1 MTKIDNLIK
10 RHKRAKNSF
19 NEYRSVLEDA
29 YTYALPDKGYF
40 DTLTGGKRTTKI
52 YDSTAILGLGTY
64 ADKVQQNLVPPWRKW
79 FLLVP
84 GSEIPDEA
92 KEQFQKPLDEIT
104 DILYD
109 HINHSNFNTK
119 INEAFQDT
127 GISTG
132 IITCEEGD
140 GIESSLTF
148 DTLSV
153 EDTVFES
160 SPNGLIENFFNTF
173 KIKIKDIEETIIGSK
188 LSPGLEKM
196 LREDID
202 AEVELV
208 ECVVKNKDK
217 KYDHSI
223 YFEPDKAIIYDVVD
237 DSNPYIAFR
246 ERVTSKGVYGMGR
259 IIQLLYDIK
268 VLNKIS
274 EMDLKNAGLAISG
287 VYTAADDGVL
297 NPYNVKLE
305 PGTVIPVA
313 SNAPGNRSLAPLERS
328 GDFNVAQLKIEQKQD
343 LINKTLFGSP
353 LGEVS
358 RTPVRTLGEVQE
370 RRDETFEMTSAA
382 FSRFQT
388 ELLERLIKRMV
399 DVLQKAGK
407 IQPIVVDGKEITI
420 KFTSPLA
427 KQQDRQDIG
436 VVTDYAAIMQQTGI
450 SLETLATKIKFE
462 DVPGYVAENM
472 GLPAKL
478 IRTEEESNVY
488 TQQQAQAQAAMM
500 QQGGNMPPQGAQ

>member
-1 MTKIDNLIK
+1 MKKIDDLMR
-10 RHKRAKNSF
+10 RHKKAKSSF
-19 NEYRSVLEDA
+19 NEYRSILDDA

-40 DTLTGGKRTTKI
+40 NTLTSGKRTTKI

-79 FLLVP
+79 FLLIP
-84 GSEIPDEA
+84 GSEIPEEA
-92 KEQFQKPLDEIT
+92 HEQFQKPLDEIT
-104 DILYD
+104 EILYD

-140 GIESSLTF
+140 GVESSLTF

-153 EDTVFES
+153 EDVVFEP

-173 KIKIKDIEETIIGSK
+173 KIKIRDIEETIIGAK
-188 LSPGLEKM
+188 INDTLKKM
-196 LREDID
+196 LAEDPE
-202 AEVELV
+202 AEVTLV
-208 ECVVKNKDK
+208 ESITKNKDK
-217 KYDHSI
+217 KYDHTI
-223 YFEPDKAIIYDVVD
+223 FYEEDKVIIYDVVD

-259 IIQLLYDIK
+259 VIQLLYDIK
-268 VLNKIS
+268 VLNKIC

-297 NPYNVKLE
+297 NPYTVRLE

-313 SNAPGNRSLAPLERS
+313 SNATAAPSLRPLDRA
-328 GDFNVAQLKIEQKQD
+328 GDFNVAQIKIEQKQD

-353 LGEVS
+353 LGEVG

-370 RRDETFEMTSAA
+370 RRDESFQMTSAA

-407 IQPIVVDGKEITI
+407 ISPIVVDGKEITI

-427 KQQDRQDIG
+427 KQQDRQDIA
-436 VVTDYAAIMQQTGI
+436 VITDYAQVLTATGI
-450 SLETLATKIKFE
+450 PPQNLGERIKFE
-462 DVPGYVAENM
+462 DIPGYVAENM
-472 GLPAKL
+472 GVPTKL
-478 IRTEEESNVY
+478 IRTKEEVNIYKQE
-488 TQQQAQAQAAMM
+488 QAQATAAM
-500 QQGGNMPPQGAQ
+500 QQQQPVEGGQ